1 MSPWLQAYI
10 PARGGQ
16 ESVKIK
22 GWDDKGGHE
31 DGWIWNRFIAV
42 AKNLKVSKAAPC
54 DTSSEKI
61 C

>member
-1 MSPWLQAYI
+1 MSPWLQAYT

-22 GWDDKGGHE
+22 GSDDKGGHE
-31 DGWIWNRFIAV
+31 DEWIWNRFIAV
-42 AKNLKVSKAAPC
+42 VKNLKVSKAAPC
-54 DTSSEKI
+54 DTSSKKI